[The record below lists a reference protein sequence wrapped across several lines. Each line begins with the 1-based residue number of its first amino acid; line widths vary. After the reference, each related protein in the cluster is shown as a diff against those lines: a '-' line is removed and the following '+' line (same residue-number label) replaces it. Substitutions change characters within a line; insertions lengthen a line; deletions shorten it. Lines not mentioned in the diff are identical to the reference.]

1 MSSNRRHD
9 SSAWIPLR
17 CGLVRDLVATSL
29 SGSGGARIPAAHF
42 YPEKGRP
49 ALESAFSQG
58 TAARLT
64 VFGMALLQ
72 MQPEQVD
79 WTGRGASAACGQ
91 MLGNK
96 EERHGRRKNAAVSLF
111 RALRRYP
118 LTRALRCLSSL
129 TPQDLGVSPEDAARA
144 RSRSGVAYQEIYAGA
159 DMTICI
165 FLLRAG
171 AQIPAHDHPG
181 MHVFGRLLF
190 GRMRVR
196 SYDFIDGGESGVGG
210 SDEPRRAHYYGEE
223 VLGPAPV
230 TYGLGPE
237 EGNIHQIEAVDDCA
251 FFDILTPPYNPCGG
265 RNCNYFEVSVDSHRS
280 DSRSAGRG
288 YFLKPVLHPE
298 FGMAAR
304 HEQRP

>member
-1 MSSNRRHD
+1 MG
-9 SSAWIPLR
+9 SALPPARLR
-17 CGLVRDLVATSL
+17 WQ
-29 SGSGGARIPAAHF
+29 F
-42 YPEKGRP
+42 GRQ
-49 ALESAFSQG
+49 LTQG

-190 GRMRVR
+190 GRMREWEGR
-196 SYDFIDGGESGVGG
+196 TSP
-210 SDEPRRAHYYGEE
+210 DEPTTMVRRSLDRHLLPTAWVQRRE
-223 VLGPAPV
+223 
-230 TYGLGPE
+230 TS
-237 EGNIHQIEAVDDCA
+237 
-251 FFDILTPPYNPCGG
+251 T
-265 RNCNYFEVSVDSHRS
+265 RS
-280 DSRSAGRG
+280 RRWMTARSSTS
-288 YFLKPVLHPE
+288 
-298 FGMAAR
+298 
-304 HEQRP
+304 